1 MKQGQNSMSK
11 ATLERLIASA
21 PKKPIQPEGHESKC
35 PCGRCEAWANEF
47 IDWQHEMLAE
57 GHNPF
62 ARQ

>member
-1 MKQGQNSMSK
+1 MDK

-21 PKKPIQPEGHESKC
+21 PKKPKQPVGHESKC

-47 IDWQHEMLAE
+47 IDWQHEMLAN

-62 ARQ
+62 AR